1 MTHLIPSTVTVPSA
15 PRRMRRVL
23 SGLGWLAGAALAFAV
38 PLSAQAGS
46 GYLSVNLNL
55 RAGPSV
61 DYPVVRFAPRGA
73 AVNVYGCVDDYG
85 WCDVSWGGNRGWVSG
100 QYLDYD
106 YYERRVPVIDYGPR
120 LGLGLISFSF
130 GNYWNNHYRH
140 QSWYGQRNHYSHVV
154 VRRGPPRHHYY
165 APTRRATANYHHDR
179 YDRSYDRQNRYQRN
193 EARRDYR
200 RDIRH
205 DRRDARIDVR
215 HDRRDARNDIRQVR
229 NEVRHERRQDAAN
242 RQANRQATRSEQ
254 SSRRQVSRNSQN
266 GHDGRNTERQR

>member
-1 MTHLIPSTVTVPSA
+1 MTYLTTNTVPVPSVS
-15 PRRMRRVL
+15 RRMRRGL
-23 SGLGWLAGAALAFAV
+23 FGLGWLAGAALAIAV

-61 DYPVVRFAPRGA
+61 HYPVVRFAPRGA

-106 YYERRVPVIDYGPR
+106 YYDRRVPVIDYGPR

-130 GNYWNNHYRH
+130 GNYWDRHYRH
-140 QSWYGQRNHYSHVV
+140 QSWYGKRNHYNRVVIHHVS
-154 VRRGPPRHHYY
+154 PRHHGHYSS
-165 APTRRATANYHHDR
+165 PHRSTTVIHRNDR
-179 YDRSYDRQNRYQRN
+179 YDRQRHRQLN

-200 RDIRH
+200 RDVRN
-205 DRRDARIDVR
+205 DVQ
-215 HDRRDARNDIRQVR
+215 HDRRDARNDARQDRREVR
-229 NEVRHERRQDAAN
+229 NEVRQDR
-242 RQANRQATRSEQ
+242 RQANR
-254 SSRRQVSRNSQN
+254 
-266 GHDGRNTERQR
+266 